1 MSGSRLSRDEIKKL
15 IKQHNL
21 VMIGVT
27 YVDLAGVSRM
37 KPTVGDEIDAIL
49 ERGIKTARANYALN
63 TLDLITPGSS
73 IDISQGDLAIVPDPN
88 TFAIPNYVSGL
99 GKFVGDLHEKDGRIS
114 ELCTR
119 NVLKRVLKKSSS
131 RDYRFVV
138 GFESEFHLVNTQGEE
153 IAPADLTPV
162 HSQEGY
168 NLHHL
173 LITDIISA
181 LRSVGIRPTKA
192 HIEGGHAQL
201 EVDVAYEEALK
212 SADEIVYFKDA
223 VRTTA
228 RKHGLLASFMPK
240 IGHDW
245 WGSGMHLHM
254 SLWDKE
260 TNLFAAAKDQK
271 GLGLSQT
278 CYYFI
283 GGILKHLGALSA
295 ICAPTVNSYKR
306 ILPGRW
312 NADAMTYG
320 PGARG
325 AAIRIPDERAGGTRI
340 ECRFPDASCNPFLAI
355 ACILA
360 AGLEGIDR
368 KLDPGE
374 PMTFDASFMSDSEIT
389 GKGLRLMPRSLSESL
404 VYFETDGLLRRT
416 LGDMLFEE
424 FVKAKRFEISQ
435 AADKVTKWEVDNY
448 LDHF

>member
-1 MSGSRLSRDEIKKL
+1 MSGSRLSIDEIKKL
-15 IKQHNL
+15 IEQHNL
-21 VMIGVT
+21 AMIGVT
-27 YVDLAGVSRM
+27 YVDLAGVARM
-37 KPTVGDEIDAIL
+37 KPTVSDQIDAIL
-49 ERGIKTARANYALN
+49 ERGVKTARANYALN
-63 TLDLITPGSS
+63 TLELLTPGSS
-73 IDISQGDLAIVPDPN
+73 IDISQGDLAIVPDPD
-88 TFAIPNYVSGL
+88 TFAIPNYVSGI
-99 GKFVGDLHEKDGRIS
+99 GRFVGELHEKDGRVS

-119 NVLKRVLKKSSS
+119 NVLKRVLKKTTSKG
-131 RDYRFVV
+131 YRFVV
-138 GFESEFHLVNTQGEE
+138 GFESEFHLVNRQGGQV
-153 IAPADLTPV
+153 APADLSAV
-162 HSQEGY
+162 HSQDGF

-173 LITDIISA
+173 LIADVVSA
-181 LRSVGIRPTKA
+181 LKSMGIRPTKA

-228 RKHGLLASFMPK
+228 RRHGLLASFMPK

-260 TNLFAAAKDQK
+260 TNLFATGKDQR

-278 CYYFI
+278 CYHFI
-283 GGILKHLGALSA
+283 GGVLKHLGALSA

-325 AAIRIPDERAGGTRI
+325 AAVRIPDERGRSTRI
-340 ECRFPDASCNPFLAI
+340 ECRFPDASCNPYLAI
-355 ACILA
+355 ASILA
-360 AGLEGIDR
+360 AGLEGIE
-368 KLDPGE
+368 KSLDPGD
-374 PMTFDASFMSDSEIT
+374 PMTFDASFMNDREIT
-389 GKGLRLMPRSLSESL
+389 GKGLRLMPRSLSEAL
-404 VYFETDGLLRRT
+404 AYFENDGLLRRT
-416 LGDMLFEE
+416 LGDTLFDE

-435 AADKVTKWEVDNY
+435 AADRVTQWEVDHY